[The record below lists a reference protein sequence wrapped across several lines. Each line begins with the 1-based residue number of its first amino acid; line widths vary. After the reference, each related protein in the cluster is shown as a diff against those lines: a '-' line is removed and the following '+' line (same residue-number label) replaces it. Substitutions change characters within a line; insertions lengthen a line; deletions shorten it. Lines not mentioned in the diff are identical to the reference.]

1 MNIYSTPTIVKERLG
16 NGGKIPVILYELNP
30 LRAPNN
36 RINYYRNIFSE
47 KMDKTLPYFNKP
59 KKVNKKR
66 KTKSAGKAKSVLYN
80 SYYANFV
87 LRINFDRPR
96 EIKNEDGVI
105 ISRHFRS
112 LYVNARE
119 YPKTKIKSFSIKNQ
133 VPNGKINYND
143 LNHKYKTYNGN
154 FFSTEVKLNS
164 NMNRY
169 PKNINFKNANKI
181 NNNYSHN
188 DFSKTIYNSKFN
200 NFLTYHNNDKINNI
214 ENSKTNRNTSD
225 KNMNQKNN
233 KHHFK
238 IPPLLFKSN

>member
-16 NGGKIPVILYELNP
+16 NGNKIPVILYELNP
-30 LRAPNN
+30 LRAPNS
-36 RINYYRNIFSE
+36 RINHYRNVFSE

-59 KKVNKKR
+59 KKVNKR

-119 YPKTKIKSFSIKNQ
+119 YPKTKIKSFSFRNQ
-133 VPNGKINYND
+133 VPKGKINFNE
-143 LNHKYKTYNGN
+143 LSNKYKTYNGN
-154 FFSTEVKLNS
+154 FFSTEVKFNS

-169 PKNINFKNANKI
+169 TKNINLKNVNKI
-181 NNNYSHN
+181 NTNFLHNNL
-188 DFSKTIYNSKFN
+188 SKTMYNSKVN
-200 NFLTYHNNDKINNI
+200 NFLTYQNKDKTNNN
-214 ENSKTNRNTSD
+214 ENSKTNRNNID
-225 KNMNQKNN
+225 KNINHKNN
-233 KHHFK
+233 KNHFK
-238 IPPLLFKSN
+238 IPPLLFNSL